1 MKSIL
6 QHEKE
11 CLVCHTTRNLHD
23 HHVFEGGTNGNRKM
37 SEKYGMK
44 IWLCAYHHNM
54 SDEGIHFN
62 KELDLKVKK
71 MAQEV
76 FELSHTREEF
86 REIFGKSYL

>member
-6 QHEKE
+6 QTEKE
-11 CLVCHTTRNLHD
+11 CYVCHTTRDLHD
-23 HHVFEGGTNGNRKM
+23 HHIFEGGTNGNRKM

-62 KELDLKVKK
+62 KALDMQVKM
-71 MAQEV
+71 MAQEK
-76 FELSHTREEF
+76 FEETHTRAEF
-86 REIFGKSYL
+86 REVFGKSYL

>member
-6 QHEKE
+6 QTEKE
-11 CLVCHTTRNLHD
+11 CYVCHTTQNLHE
-23 HHVFEGGTNGNRKM
+23 HHVCEGGTNGNRKM
-37 SEKYGMK
+37 SEKYGLK

-62 KELDLKVKK
+62 KELDLQVKR

-76 FELSHTREEF
+76 FEQTHTRAEWRQAF
-86 REIFGKSYL
+86 NKSYL

>member
-6 QHEKE
+6 QTEKE
-11 CLVCHTTRNLHD
+11 CYVCHTTWDLHD

-37 SEKYGMK
+37 SEKFGLK
-44 IWLCAYHHNM
+44 IYLCAYHHNM

-62 KELDLKVKK
+62 KELELQVKR

-76 FELSHTREEF
+76 FEQTHTREEF
-86 REIFGKSYL
+86 RKYFGKSIL